1 MASALRHR
9 ARILIPSLRLLLWFP
24 LWLIGLVLL
33 LLGLALSPWGTAW
46 LVGQGEQRGWL
57 SVDSVS
63 GAPLDEFTVTGLVLT
78 AGSAHVRID
87 RLHLA
92 WADDCLF
99 DGKLCLDALQVE
111 GADVRLV
118 AGDGEPPPEKPASSG
133 GLPPIVVPFP
143 IELRGVSLRDV
154 DVQLADGT
162 RLNWQRFT
170 TGARLSGG
178 DLTLL
183 PTRLDGA
190 RLALPGSAGQTLAPS
205 SGAGDVGLSSAAIDA
220 SVALHEPAAGA
231 GVATTEAPDGPA
243 ASEPGETS
251 SEPAPGLELPDI
263 RLPLAVHVP
272 SLVIDD
278 FRLDGPD
285 PRRIERLALR
295 LDGEGH
301 DVRLHSLAVTSPE
314 ADARLAARVTLQ
326 DDYPL
331 SAHLEGV
338 VHRAPLAGQRVTLD
352 VSGSLADLGV
362 DLAAEGPVTARLEAT
377 ADVLAARIPFD
388 VALQS
393 TSLVWPLPGMAEPPQ
408 VGEKDAVDTAPASP
422 PDTAGEPR
430 YRVRDLQLKAHGNL
444 QDYRV
449 ALQGQVSGSAIPQ
462 TVRVG
467 LTGNGDLEHF
477 VWQPL
482 SLASADGALISHG
495 EARWSPSLDVTAS
508 VNLQRFSLDAVTQ
521 AVSGTLDGDV
531 RAHFAMRDAG
541 WQLDVP
547 QLTIDGTLQDR
558 ALSLEAK
565 LNGGSDMHWQIDTLD
580 LRQGRNR
587 LTAQGH
593 IADRLDMQGR
603 LDAPALDSLLPALGG
618 SAKGNFSLAGTLDAP
633 QVRATLEGR
642 DLRYADQRVARVSLD
657 ADVQGIDDP
666 TLDVTLDA
674 ADLEATDR
682 RLTRVA
688 LDLVGK
694 LSDHRLTLDV
704 DAADDTPLTR
714 AALAVEGGLDAAR
727 TRYRGRLTGLSL
739 DSDRG
744 DLRLGDPTAFAIDL
758 TASRFTLQPFCL
770 SRRQGGRLCATRQL
784 AASAEQGQAAL
795 SLEALPLDLV
805 DPLLP
810 EGWRAEGQ
818 AGGTVNLDW
827 SAGGQRWRARGDLD
841 GRLGL
846 QGQDAYGKPWSLPE
860 TRLGLSLDASPAAA
874 DVKASVSL
882 ADAGDVT
889 LNARVVE
896 PTGEAGLEGR
906 LRLEALRLA
915 PYRSLATGLQSLE
928 GTLDGDLTL
937 AGALTNPELNGRLV
951 LDGLKASGRDLPL
964 SVADGRVAMALSGH
978 RADLD
983 GYVAGEEGRLLLS
996 GQARWDELPQWQAD
1010 ISLDATQDPLLVAM
1024 PEFGRLHVAPDLAIQ
1039 ATPQRLQ
1046 VRGDVDVPWARLE
1059 VGQIPPS
1066 AVSPSSDEVIITRED
1081 QADADRKA
1089 RQAAEQAS
1097 QGADEATAQT
1107 LSEAGMQLD
1116 VQIDLHIGPDVQ
1128 LEAYGLQAA
1137 LQGSLQ
1143 VRQGNGPVQLFGDVN
1158 LVGGRYEAFG
1168 QDLLIRQGQVLFS
1181 GPASQPRLQFEAIR
1195 NPDATE
1201 DDVIAGLRVTGP
1213 ASQPRLEVFS
1223 EPAMAESRALSYLLR
1238 GRAPDDTGSDGAMTS
1253 ALIGLS
1259 LSRTGGAIG
1268 QLGQAFG
1275 VQDLSLDTAGS
1286 GEDSQVVVSGQLF
1299 DDLQVSYGVGIFSPI
1314 AELTLR
1320 YKLMQNLYVEAV
1332 TGAAQAVDLIY
1343 SFSLGRS
1350 SASP

>member
-1 MASALRHR
+1 MASAFRHR
-9 ARILIPSLRLLLWFP
+9 ARILIPLLRLLLWFP

-33 LLGLALSPWGTAW
+33 LLGLGLSPWGTAW
-46 LVGQGEQRGWL
+46 LVEQGEQRGFL

-63 GAPLDEFTVTGLVLT
+63 GAPLDDFTVTGLAVT
-78 AGSAHVRID
+78 AGPARVHID

-118 AGDGEPPPEKPASSG
+118 AGDGEPPAEQPASSG

-143 IELRGVSLRDV
+143 IELRAVSLSDV
-154 DVQLADGT
+154 DVHLADGT
-162 RLNWQRFT
+162 QLSWQRFT
-170 TGARLSGG
+170 TGARLSGSE
-178 DLTLL
+178 LTLL
-183 PTRLDGA
+183 PTRLDGG
-190 RLALPGSAGQTLAPS
+190 RLELPGSAGQTLAS
-205 SGAGDVGLSSAAIDA
+205 ANDAGGNGLSSAAIDA
-220 SVALHEPAAGA
+220 SVALHAPVDTGASPDAHGEPA
-231 GVATTEAPDGPA
+231 
-243 ASEPGETS
+243 S
-251 SEPAPGLELPDI
+251 SEPAASPGEASPGLDLPDI

-278 FRLDGPD
+278 FRLDGPS
-285 PRRIERLALR
+285 PRRIDRLALN
-295 LDGEGH
+295 LDAEGH
-301 DVRLHSLAVTSPE
+301 DVRLHSLALASPD
-314 ADARLAARVTLQ
+314 ADARLAAQVSLQ

-338 VHRAPLAGQRVTLD
+338 VHQAPLAGQRLTLEA
-352 VSGSLADLGV
+352 SGSLADLAV
-362 DLAAEGPVTARLEAT
+362 DLDAEGPVAARLEAT
-377 ADVLAARIPFD
+377 ADVLAPQIPFD
-388 VALQS
+388 VSLRS
-393 TSLVWPLPGMAEPPQ
+393 TSVAWPLPGMAEQ
-408 VGEKDAVDTAPASP
+408 SAAGAQDDEGTGGTKT
-422 PDTAGEPR
+422 PDTASEPQ
-430 YRVRDLQLKAHGNL
+430 YRVQDLQLKAHGSL
-444 QDYRV
+444 RDYRV
-449 ALQGQVSGSAIPQ
+449 ALQGRVSGNAVPQ
-462 TVRVG
+462 AVQVG

-482 SLASADGALISHG
+482 SLASAGGALISHG
-495 EARWSPSLDVTAS
+495 EVRWAPALDVTAT
-508 VNLQRFSLDAVTQ
+508 VNLDRFSLDAVTQ
-521 AVSGTLDGDV
+521 AVSGTLDGDA
-531 RAHFAMRDAG
+531 RAHFAMQGDG

-547 QLTIDGTLQDR
+547 QLAIDGTLQQR
-558 ALSLEAK
+558 ALSLDAK
-565 LNGGSDMHWQIDTLD
+565 LSGDSDMHWQIETLN

-587 LTAQGH
+587 LTAQGR
-593 IADRLDMQGR
+593 IADKLAMQGQ

-618 SAKGNFSLAGTLDAP
+618 SASGRFSLAGTLKAP

-642 DLRYADQRVARVSLD
+642 DLRYAANRVARLSLD

-666 TLDVTLDA
+666 KLDVTLDA
-674 ADLEATDR
+674 ANLEAAGR

-688 LDLVGK
+688 LDLGGK
-694 LSDHRLTLDV
+694 LSDHHLTLDV
-704 DAADDTPLTR
+704 DAANDMPLSS
-714 AALAVEGGLDAAR
+714 AGLAVEGGLNAAR
-727 TRYRGRLTGLSL
+727 TRYRGRLTALSL
-739 DSDRG
+739 DSDQA
-744 DLRLGDPTAFAIDL
+744 DLRLDDPTAFNVDL
-758 TASRFTLQPFCL
+758 TASRVEMQPFCL
-770 SRRQGGRLCATRQL
+770 TRRQGGQLCATRQL
-784 AASAEQGQAAL
+784 EASAQQGQAAL
-795 SLEALPLDLV
+795 ALKALPLDLANLV
-805 DPLLP
+805 LP
-810 EGWRAEGQ
+810 GGWRAEGQ
-818 AGGTVNLDW
+818 AGGTVSLNW

-846 QGQDAYGKPWSLPE
+846 SGQDVYGKPWSLPE
-860 TRLGLSLDASPAAA
+860 TQLGVTLDATPAAA
-874 DVKASVSL
+874 DVKANVSL

-889 LNARVVE
+889 LDARVVE
-896 PTGEAGLEGR
+896 PTGQAGLEGR
-906 LRLEALRLA
+906 LRIDALRLS

-928 GTLDGDLTL
+928 GTLDGDVALG
-937 AGALTNPELNGRLV
+937 GALTNPELNGNLV
-951 LDGLKASGRDLPL
+951 LDGLRASGRDLPL
-964 SVADGRVAMALSGH
+964 SVTDGRVAVALSGH
-978 RADLD
+978 QAALD
-983 GYVAGEEGRLLLS
+983 GYVAGDEGRLLLS
-996 GQARWDELPQWQAD
+996 GQARWDELPQWQAEV
-1010 ISLDATQDPLLVAM
+1010 SLDATQDPLLVAM
-1024 PEFGRLHVAPDLAIQ
+1024 PEFGRLRVAPDLAIQ
-1039 ATPQRLQ
+1039 ATPHRLQ
-1046 VRGDVDVPWARLE
+1046 VRGDVNVPWARLE

-1081 QADADRKA
+1081 QAEADRKA
-1089 RQAAEQAS
+1089 RQAVEQAS
-1097 QGADEATAQT
+1097 QGADEATAQA

-1128 LEAYGLQAA
+1128 LKAYGLQAS

-1168 QDLLIRQGQVLFS
+1168 QDLVIRQGQVLFS

-1213 ASQPRLEVFS
+1213 ASQPSLEVFS

-1238 GRAPDDTGSDGAMTS
+1238 GRAPDDAGGDGAMTS

-1275 VQDLSLDTAGS
+1275 VKDLSLDTSGS
-1286 GEDSQVVVSGQLF
+1286 GEDSQVVVSGHLF
-1299 DDLQVSYGVGIFSPI
+1299 DDLEVSYGVGIFSPI